1 MHISRV
7 VQSQHVKHSHS
18 HRFVVRMGA
27 NRGGGWYGWLKDRVT
42 RPTQNDSD
50 APKKKGGGRLVAKIP
65 SRFLVDIDGA
75 QGTLSYECQVIHLAI
90 ARVLVGS
97 QALLHKS
104 KNRVFC
110 TMSIGKQTFVSKN
123 KDAVKRG
130 KGDDEYIDVEFDT
143 GAMFVLSKGG
153 ASVVRIALFQRG
165 RMEGA
170 FHNRLIGYAETDVR
184 PLVELCNSAPSET
197 DQESALFENTLDIL
211 SPSGQEQVG
220 EVVLQAKSA
229 TIQHL
234 EEQVWERL
242 LLLGDWNENN
252 RLDYQEFRAVM
263 QTFQQ
268 SSEVDESSLQIVFE
282 RARSM
287 SGDPD
292 DASVDM
298 KSIAKSMAF
307 QGDGCSL
314 SRFVKN
320 CPVDGAQL
328 SSDPSMGASNV
339 LYVWLALSEG
349 FSMESMK
356 AGYVTDLEA
365 SRAWVMKLSEWASHP
380 VRIARRGMRGGSK
393 RLGGL
398 RSGALAQHILV
409 FDRSKKMII
418 EEIVSPVILM
428 AMRTLYQSKVGRSFL
443 ENPNFLKRLTSL
455 SLSEGAYR
463 DSEDSKKE
471 IEKFVNSFQGQLDV
485 SSAEKPMHEYKTFN
499 EFFYRRL
506 KPGSRPI
513 CPGEDIVTSAA
524 DCRLHVF
531 DSIDA
536 ATRFWIKGR
545 NFSVTGLLGN
555 ADVAGLFLNGSMAIF
570 RLAPQD
576 YHRFHSPVTG
586 RIVSISNIPGHLLT
600 VNPIAINSSY
610 ADVFTINKRSLMILD
625 TDVFG
630 RVAFVAIGATLVGSI
645 IWSVKE
651 GQEIN
656 KGDELGYF
664 AFGGSTCIVLFQPGQ
679 VMWDTDLLANSS
691 KSLETLVKVGDHIG
705 RKEGAHVPTVESESM
720 LQAANKA
727 ADDAGILPLEDR
739 PGHTDA
745 SLTSPLEALY

>member
-7 VQSQHVKHSHS
+7 VQSQQIE
-18 HRFVVRMGA
+18 HRKLHRIA
-27 NRGGGWYGWLKDRVT
+27 T
-42 RPTQNDSD
+42 HPNDSG

-75 QGTLSYECQVIHLAI
+75 QG
-90 ARVLVGS
+90 S
-97 QALLHKS
+97 QALLRKS
-104 KNRVFC
+104 KNKVFC

-123 KDAVKRG
+123 KDAGNRG
-130 KGDDEYIDVEFDT
+130 KGDGEYIDVEFDT

-153 ASVVRIALFQRG
+153 ASVVRIAVFQRG

-170 FHNRLIGYAETDVR
+170 FHNRLLGYAETDVR
-184 PLVELCNSAPSET
+184 PLVELCNSALSET

-234 EEQVWERL
+234 EEQNC
-242 LLLGDWNENN
+242 D
-252 RLDYQEFRAVM
+252 A
-263 QTFQQ
+263 TFEQ
-268 SSEVDESSLQIVFE
+268 SSEVDEASLQIVFE
-282 RARSM
+282 RARSI
-287 SGDPD
+287 SGDPENP
-292 DASVDM
+292 SVDM
-298 KSIAKSMAF
+298 KSIAKSMAY
-307 QGDGCSL
+307 QGDGSSL
-314 SRFVKN
+314 SRYVKS
-320 CPVDGAQL
+320 CPIDGAQL

-380 VRIARRGMRGGSK
+380 VRGARGASK

-443 ENPNFLKRLTSL
+443 ENPNFLKKLTSL

-485 SSAEKPMHEYKTFN
+485 SSAEKPMHEYRTFN

-513 CPGEDIVTSAA
+513 FPGEDIVTSAA

-545 NFSVTGLLGN
+545 NFSVAGLVGDK
-555 ADVAGLFLNGSMAIF
+555 DVAGLFLNGSMAIF

-576 YHRFHSPVTG
+576 YHRFHSPVSG

-600 VNPIAINSSY
+600 VNPIAINSNY

-625 TDVFG
+625 TDTFG

-651 GQEIN
+651 DQQIN

-664 AFGGSTCIVLFQPGQ
+664 AFGGSTCIALFQPGQ

-691 KSLETLVKVGDHIG
+691 RSLETLVKVGDHIG
-705 RKEGAHVPTVESESM
+705 RKEGAHIPTVESESM

-745 SLTSPLEALY
+745 SLVSPLEALY

>member
-1 MHISRV
+1 
-7 VQSQHVKHSHS
+7 
-18 HRFVVRMGA
+18 VRMGA

-42 RPTQNDSD
+42 RPTQNDSG

-75 QGTLSYECQVIHLAI
+75 QGTLSCECQVIHLTI
-90 ARVLVGS
+90 AHVLIGS
-97 QALLHKS
+97 QALLRKS
-104 KNRVFC
+104 KNKVFC
-110 TMSIGKQTFVSKN
+110 TMSIGKQTVVSKN
-123 KDAVKRG
+123 KDAGNRG
-130 KGDDEYIDVEFDT
+130 KGKTKDPQQVSSPNFKGEYIDVEFDT

-153 ASVVRIALFQRG
+153 ASVVRIAVFQRG

-170 FHNRLIGYAETDVR
+170 FHNRLLGYAETDVR
-184 PLVELCNSAPSET
+184 PLVELCNSALSET

-252 RLDYQEFRAVM
+252 RLDYEEFRTVM
-263 QTFQQ
+263 QTFEQ
-268 SSEVDESSLQIVFE
+268 SSEVDEASLQIVFE
-282 RARSM
+282 RARSI
-287 SGDPD
+287 SGDPENP
-292 DASVDM
+292 SVEM
-298 KSIAKSMAF
+298 KSIAKSMAY
-307 QGDGCSL
+307 QGDGSSL
-314 SRFVKN
+314 SRYVKS

-380 VRIARRGMRGGSK
+380 VRTVRGARGASK

-443 ENPNFLKRLTSL
+443 ENPNFLKKLTSL

-545 NFSVTGLLGN
+545 NFSVAGLVGDK
-555 ADVAGLFLNGSMAIF
+555 DVAGLFLNGSMAIF

-576 YHRFHSPVTG
+576 YHRFHSPVSG

-600 VNPIAINSSY
+600 VNPIAINSNY

-625 TDVFG
+625 TDTFG

-645 IWSVKE
+645 IWSVE
-651 GQEIN
+651 EDQQIN

-664 AFGGSTCIVLFQPGQ
+664 AFGGSTCIALFQPGQ

-691 KSLETLVKVGDHIG
+691 RSLETLVKVGDHIG
-705 RKEGAHVPTVESESM
+705 RKEGVHIPTVESESM

-745 SLTSPLEALY
+745 SLVSPLEALY